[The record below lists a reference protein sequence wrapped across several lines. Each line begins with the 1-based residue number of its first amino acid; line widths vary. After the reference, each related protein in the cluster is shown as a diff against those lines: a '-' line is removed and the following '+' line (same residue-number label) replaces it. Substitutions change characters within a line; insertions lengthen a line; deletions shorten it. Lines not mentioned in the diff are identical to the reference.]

1 MFSSFLSSMLDDF
14 AHEMDSTE
22 SKMENVMKK
31 MAKVLHVSNGKWRGD
46 VHVHVHWNV
55 TLRAPK

>member
-46 VHVHVHWNV
+46 AHVHVHWNV
-55 TLRAPK
+55 TLRAAK